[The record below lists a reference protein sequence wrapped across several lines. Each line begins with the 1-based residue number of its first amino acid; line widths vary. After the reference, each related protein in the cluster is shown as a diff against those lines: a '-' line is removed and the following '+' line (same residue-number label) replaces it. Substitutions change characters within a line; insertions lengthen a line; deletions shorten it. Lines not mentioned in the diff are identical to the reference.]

1 MSPSRSHRPP
11 PAAALDEAAIGQCI
25 HAVVGELLA
34 KGVRTPRPEELL
46 STVAGNEL
54 LQESV
59 AAYRQAAKQRVLSG
73 VSLYFRLFLPASQW
87 RYGGSEL
94 QAGPRRLDLIW
105 RHGSGEIMAD
115 ELKSGRAVGFDS
127 RRSLEA
133 QVAAQVA
140 VGVERFGAEF
150 VGVRAILLAAP
161 RRSYLL
167 RADGTS
173 ENLVL

>member
-1 MSPSRSHRPP
+1 MSPSRTP
-11 PAAALDEAAIGQCI
+11 PAAALDETAIGQCI

-34 KGVRTPRPEELL
+34 EGVWTPSPEKLL
-46 STVAGNEL
+46 SAVAVNPL
-54 LQESV
+54 LRESV
-59 AAYRQAAKQRVLSG
+59 AAYRQAAKQRVLSAA
-73 VSLYFRLFLPASQW
+73 SLYFRLFLPAAEW
-87 RYGGSEL
+87 RHDGSEL
-94 QAGPRRLDLIW
+94 RAGARRLDLIW
-105 RHGSGEIMAD
+105 RHPAGEVMAD
-115 ELKSGRAVGFDS
+115 EVKSGRAVSLDA
-127 RRSLEA
+127 RRALES

-150 VGVRAILLAAP
+150 VGVRAVLLAAP